1 MSRQKRLRNRYS
13 VLNTS
18 MSTFQPEPRMDG
30 FRASQ
35 APLIVA
41 QADELV
47 SHDFIRCRP
56 RYHDTINLT
65 SSTVLGGQTPES
77 SDL

>member
-1 MSRQKRLRNRYS
+1 
-13 VLNTS
+13 
-18 MSTFQPEPRMDG
+18 MDG

-56 RYHDTINLT
+56 RYHDNLLVNLT